1 MQDVEVEVEGE
12 NKPMKKRSYTRGKS
26 FSLDKDI
33 GTMHYDG
40 QIIDTRDKDRYVDRR
55 IDVG

>member
-1 MQDVEVEVEGE
+1 VEVEGE

-40 QIIDTRDKDRYVDRR
+40 ENYRQETR
-55 IDVG
+55 IDVDRLIVVG

>member
-1 MQDVEVEVEGE
+1 VQDVEVEVEGE

-40 QIIDTRDKDRYVDRR
+40 ESIETRAKDRYVHRM
-55 IDVG
+55 

>member
-1 MQDVEVEVEGE
+1 MLLCMQDVEVEVEGD
-12 NKPMKKRSYTRGKS
+12 NKPVKKCSYTRGKS

-40 QIIDTRDKDRYVDRR
+40 RNHFLNVWF
-55 IDVG
+55 G

>member
-1 MQDVEVEVEGE
+1 VEVEGE
-12 NKPMKKRSYTRGKS
+12 GENKPVKKRSYTRGKS

-40 QIIDTRDKDRYVDRR
+40 QLCISISV
-55 IDVG
+55 IVP

>member
-1 MQDVEVEVEGE
+1 VEVEGE

-40 QIIDTRDKDRYVDRR
+40 EIIYCRDKRQ
-55 IDVG
+55 G